1 MVTTSEEKIIKE
13 GEVEKQGFS
22 VTFTNG
28 TLQQLE
34 ELKDF
39 FKTTDKLGVIK
50 LGISVLQNAK
60 EAQEK
65 IKQQQK
71 PN

>member
-1 MVTTSEEKIIKE
+1 MAVDGEEKIVKE
-13 GEVEKQGFS
+13 GGIEKKGFS

-39 FKTTDKLGVIK
+39 FKKSDKLEIIK

-65 IKQQQK
+65 QEKK
-71 PN
+71 PI